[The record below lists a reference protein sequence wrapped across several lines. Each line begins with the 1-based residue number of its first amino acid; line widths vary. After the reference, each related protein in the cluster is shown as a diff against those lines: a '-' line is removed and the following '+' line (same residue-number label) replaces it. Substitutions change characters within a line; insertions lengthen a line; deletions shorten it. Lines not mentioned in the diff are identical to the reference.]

1 MQRDEG
7 ALREERGVAGLYRG
21 EGALRGERG
30 IAGLYRGEGALR
42 GERGIAGLY
51 RGEGALRGELPRDEH
66 PDCSL
71 HFALESSGFK
81 KERSTRLHWDE
92 DVLPAELAGRRGLAD
107 MNFMFVL
114 QIFKFG
120 FGGRKS
126 RNETFAAVAVGT
138 KLTNLY
144 CKHAKIIKPLKIL
157 F

>member
-1 MQRDEG
+1 MHRDEG
-7 ALREERGVAGLYRG
+7 ARGEGALRGENGQRGVAGLYRG

-30 IAGLYRGEGALR
+30 VAE
-42 GERGIAGLY
+42 
-51 RGEGALRGELPRDEH
+51 
-66 PDCSL
+66 
-71 HFALESSGFK
+71 
-81 KERSTRLHWDE
+81 DE